1 MTNCI
6 FCRIVSGQI
15 PSKRVHEDADV
26 VAFEDVNPA
35 APTHV
40 LVVPRRHL
48 ATLDDA
54 SDDDAGL
61 LGRLVVVARQIAA
74 KRELGS
80 GYRLV
85 MNVHARW
92 QTPDQD
98 QACIAWARKFFETSK
113 PFASGGAYVNFM
125 TADEAERVPA
135 AYGTNYQRL
144 VRIKKQYDPQN
155 IFRANQNIK
164 A

>member
-26 VAFEDVNPA
+26 VAFEDASPV

-48 ATLDDA
+48 ATLDEA
-54 SDDDAGL
+54 SDADAGL
-61 LGRLVVVARQIAA
+61 LGQLVVVARAIAA

-85 MNVHARW
+85 MNVHAGAG
-92 QTPDQD
+92 QSV
-98 QACIAWARKFFETSK
+98 FHLHLHVL
-113 PFASGGAYVNFM
+113 GG
-125 TADEAERVPA
+125 
-135 AYGTNYQRL
+135 
-144 VRIKKQYDPQN
+144 
-155 IFRANQNIK
+155 RAFGWPPG
-164 A
+164 

>member
-35 APTHV
+35 APTHI
-40 LVVPRRHL
+40 LVVPRRHI

-54 SDDDAGL
+54 VAADAAL
-61 LGRLVVVARQIAA
+61 LGELLLAARQIAA
-74 KRELGS
+74 QRGLGD

-85 MNVHARW
+85 MNVHAGAG
-92 QTPDQD
+92 QSV
-98 QACIAWARKFFETSK
+98 FHVHLHVL
-113 PFASGGAYVNFM
+113 GGRGFGW
-125 TADEAERVPA
+125 PP
-135 AYGTNYQRL
+135 G
-144 VRIKKQYDPQN
+144 
-155 IFRANQNIK
+155 
-164 A
+164 